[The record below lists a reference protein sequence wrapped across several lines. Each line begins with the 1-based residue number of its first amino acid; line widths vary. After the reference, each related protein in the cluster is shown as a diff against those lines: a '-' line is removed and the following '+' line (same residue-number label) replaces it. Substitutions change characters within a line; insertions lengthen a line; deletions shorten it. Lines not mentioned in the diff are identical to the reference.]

1 LDVRHYPYTYDLVC
15 QNDTPEEAHGLFRAQ
30 SGYFV
35 SEMAYSGEFWFSIA
49 NNFPNSASIATL
61 IRLKF
66 LVELADTS
74 DILCMS
80 RSMSFTLNTTS
91 GS

>member
-35 SEMAYSGEFWFSIA
+35 SEMANSGEFWLGIA
-49 NNFPNSASIATL
+49 NNF
-61 IRLKF
+61 RK
-66 LVELADTS
+66 
-74 DILCMS
+74 
-80 RSMSFTLNTTS
+80 
-91 GS
+91 